1 MVGVGVG
8 VALLLL
14 ALIGLL
20 CHRYRR
26 RLHKMFK
33 VLPWRDRVGL
43 KKRREPYQ
51 HGTTYYCH
59 DMYDPIHPRDS
70 KPIPVTEL

>member
-1 MVGVGVG
+1 
-8 VALLLL
+8 
-14 ALIGLL
+14 
-20 CHRYRR
+20 
-26 RLHKMFK
+26 